1 MLTASEA
8 ERWARTVDELGISIV
23 NLIGDVFLAA
33 AAISYNGPFT
43 GPYRHELV
51 NLWVT
56 KVNEVQIPVS
66 EKYTLISTLGDP
78 LQLRDWT
85 INKLPT
91 DSVSQENS
99 ILAT

>member
-23 NLIGDVFLAA
+23 NLIGDVFLSA

-85 INKLPT
+85 IHKLPT
-91 DSVSQENS
+91 DSVS
-99 ILAT
+99 